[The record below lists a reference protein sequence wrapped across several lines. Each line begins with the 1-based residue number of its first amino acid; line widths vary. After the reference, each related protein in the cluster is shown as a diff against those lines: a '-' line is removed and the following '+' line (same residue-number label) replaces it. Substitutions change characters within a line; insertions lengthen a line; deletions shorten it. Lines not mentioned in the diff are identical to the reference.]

1 MNEVTCRDIKDD
13 LLEYLEGELPAE
25 QRMRFSSHISGC
37 LNCRKEATDTE
48 SVLRNL
54 SRDELPD
61 PGDDF
66 WRRFQA
72 NIRESIDREE
82 RPQRNILV
90 KTPGRWGLTGW
101 YRRWVPAFS
110 MAVVFFAIGVFLY
123 QWVFTGSPVKL
134 SGLKDREPVL
144 NEETLNTMGPEV
156 EFVVE
161 SLEDN
166 GIYFELSQLNTDEID
181 ELYGILQQKGTEG
194 FI

>member
-13 LLEYLEGELPAE
+13 LLEYLEGELPEE
-25 QRMRFSSHISGC
+25 QRMGFSSHVSGC
-37 LNCRKEATDTE
+37 LNCRKEVADTE

-54 SRDELPD
+54 SRYELPD

-66 WRRFQA
+66 WRGFQA
-72 NIRESIDREE
+72 NIRESLNRKEQ
-82 RPQRNILV
+82 PQRNILV

-101 YRRWVPAFS
+101 HRRLVPAFS
-110 MAVVFFAIGVFLY
+110 MAVVVFAIGVFLY
-123 QWVFTGSPVKL
+123 QWVFTGGPVKL
-134 SGLKDREPVL
+134 SELKDREPVL
-144 NEETLNTMGPEV
+144 NEETLNTMGTEV

-181 ELYGILQQKGTEG
+181 ELYGILEQKGKEG